1 MQGLDAGGVGGG
13 VGLGRRRVRGHR
25 GRRRATYVAA
35 PGGGGGG
42 ARGQTLAGEGRAGA
56 GGCCGLK
63 G

>member
-1 MQGLDAGGVGGG
+1 MCRGGG
-13 VGLGRRRVRGHR
+13 IGGGDGQRTSRH
-25 GRRRATYVAA
+25 